1 MLSKQMSRLLAVLLC
16 LLLCAGCAGCEEKAQ
31 VVPEIPTSASMPPV
45 KAEARKQSFTAS
57 LYFAAT
63 DNRKLSVETRKI
75 ELQPG
80 MSRVEATLRALLEGP
95 RSQSVQSV
103 VQWGV
108 RFDSVEIS
116 DSVCNV
122 FLSGEIE
129 LDEKQWLITRAA
141 VASTVFAASQAS
153 FVNLYYNDME
163 PGYHGRPLGAIGPI
177 FETLDAY
184 VRNIE
189 LEYEALEEERSA
201 NTGSTSFEMR
211 NCTLY
216 YLSENERFLTAA
228 GGLISYEGASTID
241 GITATLLTRLCTN
254 EDVENLHKPAVPTD
268 LSLQEEP
275 RIVFSSATD
284 ATDEAA
290 ANADVPLTNLQ
301 TMRQPGI
308 VEMTIREPDA
318 AFDKELLAASITL
331 TLTGYLPWIEGVR
344 IWIAPTVGAPYLLQG
359 RDSMTRE
366 MFADK
371 IGHTVTF
378 AYPQADGAAFCSVPW
393 TVGGKEAYDP
403 YARLAAYLEAEP
415 SPGVRAADF
424 TEADIRDVYMSGDM
438 MIVDWKE
445 GFADKLR
452 ALSVEAEQPL
462 PRERRAWL
470 FIYGVIDTLTEMP
483 EIQRV
488 WMLENGQKLG
498 MVGDLYLGNALLR
511 NPGVLEE
518 AAGGTQ

>member
-1 MLSKQMSRLLAVLLC
+1 MLKKRMERLLAALLC
-16 LLLCAGCAGCEEKAQ
+16 LLLCAICVGCEEKAQ
-31 VVPEIPTSASMPPV
+31 VVPEIPTSASMPPA
-45 KAEARKQSFTAS
+45 KAEAGKQSFTAS
-57 LYFAAT
+57 LYFTAT

-103 VQWGV
+103 VQWGI

-122 FLSGEIE
+122 FLSGEIT

-141 VASTVFAASQAS
+141 VASTVFAAAEVS

-177 FETLDAY
+177 FESLDAY

-189 LEYEALEEERSA
+189 LEYEALEEERTA
-201 NTGSTSFEMR
+201 NNGSTSSEMR

-241 GITATLLTRLCTN
+241 SIASTLLTRLCTN
-254 EDVENLHKPAVPTD
+254 EDLENLHKPAVPTD
-268 LSLQEEP
+268 LSLQVEP
-275 RIVFSSATD
+275 EIVLSPTAD
-284 ATDEAA
+284 AADEPAG
-290 ANADVPLTNLQ
+290 ADVPLTDLQ

-308 VEMTIREPDA
+308 VELTIREPDA

-344 IWIAPTVGAPYLLQG
+344 IWIAPEFGEPYLLQG
-359 RDSMTRE
+359 RDSMTRK

-378 AYPQADGAAFCSVPW
+378 AYPQTDGAAFCSVPW
-393 TVGGKEAYDP
+393 TVGGQEAYDP
-403 YARLAAYLEAEP
+403 YARLAAYLEAAP

-424 TEADIRDVYMSGDM
+424 TEADLRDVYASGDM

-445 GFADKLR
+445 GFADTLR
-452 ALSVEAEQPL
+452 ALSAKAEQPL

-470 FIYGVIDTLTEMP
+470 FVYGVIDTLTEMP
-483 EIQRV
+483 GIQRV
-488 WMLENGQKLG
+488 WMLEDGRKLG

-511 NPGVLEE
+511 NPGVLED
-518 AAGGTQ
+518 AAGGAQ